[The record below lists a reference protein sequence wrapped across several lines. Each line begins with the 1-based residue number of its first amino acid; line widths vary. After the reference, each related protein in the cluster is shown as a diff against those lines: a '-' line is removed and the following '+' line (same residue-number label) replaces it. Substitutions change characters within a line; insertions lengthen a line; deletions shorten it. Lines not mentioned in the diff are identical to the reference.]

1 MLPYSLSNFE
11 IKKYYQNDAQLSSQN
26 RITLNGVYS
35 ENVLPNLTY
44 GVYVKKRW
52 SVCKKTLTSM
62 NQ

>member
-52 SVCKKTLTSM
+52 SVCKKTLTNM

>member
-35 ENVLPNLTY
+35 KNVLPNLTY

>member
-35 ENVLPNLTY
+35 KNVLPNLTY
-44 GVYVKKRW
+44 GVYVKKTW
-52 SVCKKTLTSM
+52 DQNS
-62 NQ
+62 

>member
-35 ENVLPNLTY
+35 KNVLPNLTY

-52 SVCKKTLTSM
+52 SVYKKTLTSM

>member
-1 MLPYSLSNFE
+1 MPPYSLSNFE

-26 RITLNGVYS
+26 GITLNGVYS
-35 ENVLPNLTY
+35 KNVSRNLTY